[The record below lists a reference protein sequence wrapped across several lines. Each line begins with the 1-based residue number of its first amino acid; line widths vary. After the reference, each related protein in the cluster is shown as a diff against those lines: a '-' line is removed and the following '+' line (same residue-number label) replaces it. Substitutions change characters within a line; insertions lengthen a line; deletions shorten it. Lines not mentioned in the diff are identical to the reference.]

1 MADREPISTRD
12 SGRAIETTS
21 SGDSSR
27 WLAPV
32 RESTALVRQSGRSE
46 SAEPYV
52 AQPVSWPS
60 WGVGPLGGSSGAA
73 SVDVAASTGWESDS
87 GYPLF
92 DTMADLFLQAF
103 GADNPRSTETQY
115 SVVPQEVGGGGG
127 NSILMLLVLA
137 GAGFAIYWFYFRKK
151 GASVA

>member
-1 MADREPISTRD
+1 MADREPTVSRD
-12 SGRAIETTS
+12 SGRAIETS
-21 SGDSSR
+21 GGGDSSR

-32 RESTALVRQSGRSE
+32 RESTSLVRQSPRSE
-46 SAEPYV
+46 SATPYV
-52 AQPVSWPS
+52 AQPINWPS
-60 WGVGPLGGSSGAA
+60 WGMGPIGGSSGTT
-73 SVDVAASTGWESDS
+73 STDVAVPGWESDS

-115 SVVPQEVGGGGG
+115 SVVPQEVGGSGG
-127 NSILMLLVLA
+127 NSLLMLLILA

-151 GASVA
+151 GANVA